1 MEVLSRVVFTVAS
14 ICLMMLAGGLVAIA
28 GFRVFH
34 AAYYD
39 GQFDNTLLDSI
50 GFVVVGVAVFDVA
63 RYFLEE
69 EVLRAR
75 EMRNAV
81 EACRSLTKFMSAI
94 VIAVFLEAL
103 VTVFKVAKQS
113 PEQLLYPALLL
124 FGGTAMIVGLGVYQ
138 KLSVS
143 VERESPAEPRKEKAE
158 SKRKTGERQ
167 AEPS

>member
-1 MEVLSRVVFTVAS
+1 MEIVSRVVFAAAS
-14 ICLMMLAGGLVAIA
+14 ICLMALAGGLVAIA

-39 GQFDNTLLDSI
+39 GQFDNTLLESI

-75 EMRNAV
+75 EMRHAI
-81 EACRSLTKFMSAI
+81 EARCSLTKFMSAI

-113 PEQLLYPALLL
+113 PEQLLYPVLLL

-143 VERESPAEPRKEKAE
+143 VERESPAEPRKEKDEAM
-158 SKRKTGERQ
+158 RKMEDH
-167 AEPS
+167 E

>member
-1 MEVLSRVVFTVAS
+1 MEVVSRVVFTVAS
-14 ICLMMLAGGLVAIA
+14 ICLMALAGGLVAIA

-34 AAYYD
+34 AAYND

-81 EACRSLTKFMSAI
+81 EARRSLTKFMSAI

-143 VERESPAEPRKEKAE
+143 VERESPAEPRKEQ
-158 SKRKTGERQ
+158 GERERG
-167 AEPS
+167 AGEREADPG

>member
-1 MEVLSRVVFTVAS
+1 MEVVSRVVFTVAS
-14 ICLMMLAGGLVAIA
+14 ICLMVLAGSLVAIA

-50 GFVVVGVAVFDVA
+50 GFVVVGIAVFDVA

-69 EVLRAR
+69 EALRTR

-81 EACRSLTKFMSAI
+81 EARRSLTKFMSAI

-138 KLSVS
+138 KLSVD
-143 VERESPAEPRKEKAE
+143 VERESPAEPSKERGGRG
-158 SKRKTGERQ
+158 RKTGERE
-167 AEPS
+167 ADPS